1 MDSLRRSFLRTL
13 LCAGGTATLLPSPL
27 PGLTTNA
34 AFFEAA
40 ALDESAGP
48 IQLNSNENAYGPSVK
63 VVAAIR
69 AALQSVNRY
78 PYPLYDALAGQI
90 AQLHSVN
97 PDRLLLGCGSTE
109 ILRMAAE
116 AFLGPG
122 KRLIQANPTFDAM
135 EHYAKATGAEVVSL
149 RLTSHFAHDLEA
161 MSERLD
167 ESTTLVYICNPN
179 NPTGTVTPRA
189 DLELF
194 IKRLPTNS
202 QILIDEAYHH
212 YAGES
217 ELYQSFIDRPVHHE
231 RVIVTRT
238 FSHVYGLAGLRL
250 GYAVASPQVL
260 QPMRAHATKQGVS
273 SVVALAAMAA
283 LQDTDSVR
291 DSVKRNANDR
301 QEFRNAAMVRMLKP
315 IDSQANFI
323 MMDTH
328 HPAQEVIEH
337 FQKNQVLIGPHFPAM
352 DTHIRVS
359 LGTRPEMA
367 SFWRVWDMLHYS
379 QIHM

>member
-1 MDSLRRSFLRTL
+1 MRTL

-27 PGLTTNA
+27 PGLTTHA

-179 NPTGTVTPRA
+179 NPDRNRHSQSGFGTVHQKT
-189 DLELF
+189 
-194 IKRLPTNS
+194 
-202 QILIDEAYHH
+202 
-212 YAGES
+212 
-217 ELYQSFIDRPVHHE
+217 
-231 RVIVTRT
+231 
-238 FSHVYGLAGLRL
+238 
-250 GYAVASPQVL
+250 
-260 QPMRAHATKQGVS
+260 AHQ
-273 SVVALAAMAA
+273 
-283 LQDTDSVR
+283 
-291 DSVKRNANDR
+291 
-301 QEFRNAAMVRMLKP
+301 
-315 IDSQANFI
+315 
-323 MMDTH
+323 
-328 HPAQEVIEH
+328 
-337 FQKNQVLIGPHFPAM
+337 
-352 DTHIRVS
+352 
-359 LGTRPEMA
+359 
-367 SFWRVWDMLHYS
+367 
-379 QIHM
+379 